1 MDVYCKVISAS
12 DDWLRLMSTQC
23 RVFVYDHEDY
33 YELREIDDDWMT
45 GQARECLLKGTL
57 CVLTSKLP
65 RQKRD
70 YEKREF
76 SK

>member
-1 MDVYCKVISAS
+1 MDVYCKVRSAS

-33 YELREIDDDWMT
+33 YELREIDDDWMM
-45 GQARECLLKGTL
+45 GQAREYLLKGTL

-70 YEKREF
+70 YEKREL